1 MKQPQFHCLMP
12 AISRHASTLED
23 IRDMRVADST
33 KKGYKSGL
41 NQIKKWISGHGSPA
55 MLKSD
60 GTINLQV
67 FEYND
72 FLAFVQWVYQNT
84 SNTPG
89 TIASYRSALKDLY
102 KRENIPVPVEYESEM
117 KDIFQGSFTI
127 IILN

>member
-23 IRDMRVADST
+23 IRDMRVAEST

-41 NQIKKWISGHGSPA
+41 NQIKNWISGHGSPA

-67 FEYND
+67 FQYND
-72 FLAFVQWVYQNT
+72 FLA
-84 SNTPG
+84 
-89 TIASYRSALKDLY
+89 YRSALKDLY
-102 KRENIPVPVEYESEM
+102 KREHIPVPVEYESEM
-117 KDIFQGSFTI
+117 KDIFQGSFTM